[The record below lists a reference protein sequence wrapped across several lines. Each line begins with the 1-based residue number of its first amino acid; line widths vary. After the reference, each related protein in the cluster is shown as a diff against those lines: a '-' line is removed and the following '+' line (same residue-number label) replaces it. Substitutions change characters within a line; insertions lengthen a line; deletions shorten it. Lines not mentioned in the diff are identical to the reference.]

1 MDFRYPELTK
11 KIFVSLFVASAVIVY
26 YVAYKT
32 KFEPAY
38 DVMHELGDDMY
49 TAPWTRIL
57 PYLIGV
63 GSGWLL
69 LNRKHVLNIDKVCKL
84 CKLKKF

>member
-1 MDFRYPELTK
+1 M
-11 KIFVSLFVASAVIVY
+11 IIY

-49 TAPWTRIL
+49 TSPWTRIL
-57 PYLIGV
+57 PYFIGV

-69 LNRKHVLNIDKVCKL
+69 LNRKHILNIDKVHTLHPVVCN
-84 CKLKKF
+84 

>member
-1 MDFRYPELTK
+1 MCT
-11 KIFVSLFVASAVIVY
+11 VILY

-49 TAPWTRIL
+49 TSPWTRIL

-63 GSGWLL
+63 GSGWFLL
-69 LNRKHVLNIDKVCKL
+69 HRKHELNIDKVCNVHYQRIL
-84 CKLKKF
+84 TIHGV